1 MGPHGSVWAYIK
13 TGRSPMA
20 YDHFWTPPDPKK
32 GHGIIKNPR
41 KRNHKQKN
49 RPWPYSLAPAARAG
63 PLTMKPVMF
72 QQTSIR
78 SGNYSWL
85 FVHVP
90 LDNRE
95 FVFFWN
101 AIIVKSQHET
111 AMQNAARA
119 FMLVLS
125 KSKCCV
131 DICVAFPNACRV
143 TCGAMSRIRPC
154 RVSAPQIV
162 EIIELSSIFRVLV
175 DFCW

>member
-1 MGPHGSVWAYIK
+1 MNDLRK
-13 TGRSPMA
+13 TFGTFVRSQFLQGVITNRKT
-20 YDHFWTPPDPKK
+20 DPDPTAW
-32 GHGIIKNPR
+32 PP
-41 KRNHKQKN
+41 QPVLV
-49 RPWPYSLAPAARAG
+49 PWPWSQLCFSRHRFDPEIIHG
-63 PLTMKPVMF
+63 CSCMCLWT
-72 QQTSIR
+72 I
-78 SGNYSWL
+78 GNL
-85 FVHVP
+85 F
-90 LDNRE
+90 L
-95 FVFFWN
+95 FWN

-162 EIIELSSIFRVLV
+162 EIIELSSIFRVLL